1 MRVFHTADVHVGLKF
16 TRGYS
21 ETLQQALVAERVTVV
36 ARMADL
42 ANQEQCDL
50 FVIAGD
56 LFDSVRVSKAS
67 IRATAEA
74 LRRFEGLVAVLPGNH
89 DYLQETDDPLWPTFE
104 DALGEGHL
112 LLKQQQPYDLGGWD
126 LPAVLYPGTCTSKHS
141 SENAVGWIPDAIDD
155 DAANKIRLGIAHG
168 SLDGLSP
175 DFNKDYFPM
184 TTAELERMDVH
195 AWLLGHTHVRFPDVD
210 AGRDG
215 KLFYPA
221 TPEPDGFDCRHA
233 GHAWLIDIT
242 PEGQLDYRS
251 LSTGTFRFRSL
262 DTQQMSECELRS
274 ESDFQA
280 LRKLFE
286 GFRSGRELV
295 KLKLG
300 GRLDRELFE
309 QLGALREQLAA
320 CVEHL
325 EFDDT
330 EVLRAVRQ
338 DDIDAEFT
346 QDSFPH
352 RLLSEL
358 AGPDGD
364 PLALQL
370 AYETIQEVRQ

>member
-21 ETLQQALVAERVTVV
+21 EALQQELVAERVAVV
-36 ARMADL
+36 SRMADL

-50 FVIAGD
+50 FVVAGD

-74 LRRFEGLVAVLPGNH
+74 LTRFEGLVAVLPGNH
-89 DYLQETDDPLWPTFE
+89 DYLQETDDPLWPTFA

-112 LLKQQQPYDLGGWD
+112 LLRQQQPYDLSGWD
-126 LPAVLYPGTCTSKHS
+126 LPAILYPGVCTSKHS
-141 SENAVGWIPDAIDD
+141 SENAVGWIADAIDSEATD
-155 DAANKIRLGIAHG
+155 KIRLGIAHG

-184 TTAELERMDVH
+184 TTAELERIDVH

-215 KLFYPA
+215 RLFYPA
-221 TPEPDGFDCRHA
+221 TPEPDGFDCRH
-233 GHAWLIDIT
+233 GGYAWLIDIT
-242 PEGQLDYRS
+242 PGGQLDYRS
-251 LSTGTFRFRSL
+251 LPTGTFRFRNL
-262 DTQQMSECELRS
+262 DPQQLAECELRS
-274 ESDFQA
+274 ETDFQA

-300 GRLDRELFE
+300 GRLDRELFD
-309 QLGALREQLAA
+309 QLGSLREQLDA

-338 DDIDAEFT
+338 DDIDTEFT

-358 AGPDGD
+358 AGPDGN

-370 AYETIQEVRQ
+370 AYETIQEARQ